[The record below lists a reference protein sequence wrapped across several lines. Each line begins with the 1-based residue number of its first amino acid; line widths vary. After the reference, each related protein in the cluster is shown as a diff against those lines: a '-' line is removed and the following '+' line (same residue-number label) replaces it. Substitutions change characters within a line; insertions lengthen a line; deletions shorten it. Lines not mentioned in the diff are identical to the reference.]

1 MTPKVSDA
9 ALAGAEAAVIDPAR
23 GAADLGHV
31 RALFREYQEWLGVD
45 LCFQGFDDELCRLP
59 GRYAPPRG
67 VLLLARAG
75 SAIAGVVGMW
85 PLSKTVCEMKRL
97 YVRPPWRG
105 LGLGRRLANEIVAE
119 ARNAGFTRMRLD
131 TLAGLEAARALYA
144 STGFVEIPAYND
156 NPLDGVLFMELRLTK
171 HNPAYP

>member
-1 MTPKVSDA
+1 M
-9 ALAGAEAAVIDPAR
+9 
-23 GAADLGHV
+23 
-31 RALFREYQEWLGVD
+31 
-45 LCFQGFDDELCRLP
+45 
-59 GRYAPPRG
+59 
-67 VLLLARAG
+67 LLLARAG

-85 PLSKTVCEMKRL
+85 PLSETVCEMKRL

-144 STGFVEIPAYND
+144 SMGFVEIPAYND
-156 NPLDGVLFMELRLTK
+156 NPLDGVLFMELRLTE
-171 HNPAYP
+171 HN

>member
-9 ALAGAEAAVIDPAR
+9 ALVGAEAAVIDPAR
-23 GAADLGHV
+23 GVADLGHV

-45 LCFQGFDDELCRLP
+45 LCFQGFDDELRRLP

-85 PLSKTVCEMKRL
+85 PLSETVCEMKRL

-119 ARNAGFTRMRLD
+119 ARNAGFTHMRLD

-144 STGFVEIPAYND
+144 SMGFVEIPAYND
-156 NPLDGVLFMELRLTK
+156 NPLDGVLFMELRLTE
-171 HNPAYP
+171 HN